1 VERVESDERRDVAA
15 AAGMAC
21 RDGTGLLVVGHG
33 TADPVGAEETRAL
46 TRGVAALLPGAAVD
60 LGFLEVIRPSIA
72 DTMRSMADRGCG
84 RVVAAPLLLL
94 TAGHARRDVP
104 DALHDAAL
112 ALGMEVVQ
120 ASAIGCHPAV
130 VELSRRRRA
139 EALAGRDSVPPHE
152 AVLVMLGRG
161 SSADDGI
168 AQFREVVAATLVGDA
183 DVDTRFEIGFA
194 AAARPSLDEALEAA
208 ARRHPRRVVVQP
220 HLLFRGHVENQVT
233 EAVSRVRLAYP
244 RIEWIQVHRLGPDAL
259 VARAV
264 VARAI
269 EAMEDACSEGGVFFA
284 GKNVSPDGD

>member
-1 VERVESDERRDVAA
+1 MERVERPGRGDVAA
-15 AAGMAC
+15 TAPMAWGA
-21 RDGTGLLVVGHG
+21 GTGLLVVGHG

-46 TRGVAALLPGAAVD
+46 TRGIAALLPGAAVE

-72 DTMRSMADRGCG
+72 DAMRGMADRGCG

-104 DALHDAAL
+104 DALRDAA
-112 ALGMEVVQ
+112 AAFGMEAAQ
-120 ASAIGCHPAV
+120 APAIGCHPAV
-130 VELSRRRRA
+130 VELLRRRRS
-139 EALAGRDSVPPHE
+139 EALAGRDAVPPHE

-183 DVDTRFEIGFA
+183 DVDARFEIGFA

-220 HLLFRGHVENQVT
+220 HLLFQGHVQNQVT
-233 EAVSRVRLAYP
+233 EAISRVRLAHP
-244 RIEWIQVHRLGPDAL
+244 GIEWIQAHRLGPDAL

-264 VARAI
+264 VARAV
-269 EAMEDACSEGGVFFA
+269 EVLEDARS
-284 GKNVSPDGD
+284 